1 MCRWT
6 YMTTD
11 APNYPIGHTINL
23 VASVCV
29 AALASFGILYIVRE
43 NKARAAGKRDHR
55 LDGIDEMR
63 QGELGYR
70 HPSFRYIP

>member
-1 MCRWT
+1 
-6 YMTTD
+6 MTTD

-23 VASVCV
+23 DAAVCV
-29 AALASFGILYIVRE
+29 AMLAIFGILYIVYE
-43 NKARAAGKRDHR
+43 NKARARGKRDHR
-55 LDGIDEMR
+55 LDGIDETR